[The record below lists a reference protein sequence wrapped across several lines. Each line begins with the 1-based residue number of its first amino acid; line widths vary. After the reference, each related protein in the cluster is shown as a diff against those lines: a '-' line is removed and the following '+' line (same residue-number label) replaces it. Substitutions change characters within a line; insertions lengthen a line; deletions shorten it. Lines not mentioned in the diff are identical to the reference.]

1 MQELNCAIYTRVSTD
16 NQAEVEF
23 NSCQAQEEKIKSF
36 INSQENL
43 LVYKVYSDA
52 GFSGANLER
61 PALQVMLRDIQENKI
76 NVVIVYK
83 IDRLT
88 RSPKDFYNLIEVFE
102 KFKVDFIS
110 VTERFDTSTPSGRL
124 LRNIMLTFAQFER
137 ELVRERTIDK
147 MLQRA
152 AKGMWNGGLA
162 PYGYKVVDKK
172 LVPDKKEAEIVRL
185 IFETYYNTGSLA
197 STYEILKE
205 KGIKDRQGNNF
216 SKSAIQYMV
225 RNIVYTGKIK
235 YSGKIYNGIHKPI
248 ISEGL
253 FNLAQGRHKEKIKK
267 LRLNKAFL
275 FAGLI
280 SCQECG
286 SSMTPS
292 FSTKKSKKRYYYYR
306 CTKTFKRDWD
316 SCNTREI
323 NADRLERFVVEN
335 LKRISL
341 DTTYLESLIFKINF
355 ERSGYRSGLELKP
368 YKVEDLLEML
378 KEFSQKIDTQDKI
391 ERILLV
397 RRTIKDIKYSPST
410 IQINLY
416 YKPKNLVGNNLNNIA
431 CGWVRAPAGD
441 SNFLPASKNFGLN
454 SRVKPSLLNHK
465 DWLPLE
471 DSNLGPGGYT

>member
-1 MQELNCAIYTRVSTD
+1 MEI
-16 NQAEVEF
+16 
-23 NSCQAQEEKIKSF
+23 
-36 INSQENL
+36 
-43 LVYKVYSDA
+43 
-52 GFSGANLER
+52 
-61 PALQVMLRDIQENKI
+61 
-76 NVVIVYK
+76 
-83 IDRLT
+83 
-88 RSPKDFYNLIEVFE
+88 FE
-102 KFKVDFIS
+102 QFKVDFIS

-137 ELVRERTIDK
+137 ELARERTIDK

-172 LVPDKKEAEIVRL
+172 LVPNKKESEIVRL

-197 STYEILKE
+197 YTYDTLKE
-205 KGIKDRQGNNF
+205 KDVRDRQGNYF

-225 RNIVYTGKIK
+225 RNIVYTGKLK
-235 YSGKIYNGIHKPI
+235 YSGKIYNGLHKPI
-248 ISEGL
+248 ISDEL

-267 LRLNKAFL
+267 LRLNKSFL
-275 FAGLI
+275 LAGLL

-286 SSMTPS
+286 SAMTPS

-323 NADRLERFVVEN
+323 NANRLERFIIEN

-341 DTTYLESLIFKINF
+341 DTAYLESLIFKLNF
-355 ERSGYRSGLELKP
+355 EHSGDRSGLELKP
-368 YKVEDLLEML
+368 YKVENLVEML
-378 KEFSQKIDTQDKI
+378 KEFAQKIDTQDKI
-391 ERILLV
+391 EHILLV

-416 YKPKNLVGNNLNNIA
+416 YKPQNLVGNNLNNIA
-431 CGWVRAPAGD
+431 CGRVRAPAGD
-441 SNFLPASKNFGLN
+441 SDFLPVSKNFGLTLK
-454 SRVKPSLLNHK
+454 SKPSSLNHQG
-465 DWLPLE
+465 WLPRE
-471 DSNLGPGGYT
+471 DSNLGPGGYKNPDITIRLGLYLLPRLPACRQLCYGRRVYSLCTFSAIKKLGGFSSELSQLFGTSLN